1 MGPFGKNNS
10 RGRGKKKVVEKTRKE
25 LRKEKR
31 KDKKK
36 RKAEYFG
43 KKKPV
48 IAEDIQSAPGKF
60 VLNPNKTA
68 EGKKKKTEKPV
79 KKIKKDELQ
88 IEREN
93 EERERYVQ
101 FFIPFFSIDLQ
112 V

>member
-1 MGPFGKNNS
+1 MGPFGKNSS

-43 KKKPV
+43 KKK
-48 IAEDIQSAPGKF
+48 IIIEDDKNTPGKF
-60 VLNPNKTA
+60 VLNPHKAPEET
-68 EGKKKKTEKPV
+68 KKKRTEKAP

-93 EERERYVQ
+93 EERERYVIVFIYYFNR
-101 FFIPFFSIDLQ
+101 FFF
-112 V
+112 